1 MEHFKQLYEQYAPAL
16 IFYAR
21 KFTDYQ
27 TAEDVVHDVFIRI
40 WKRDLTLP
48 DDDGMGAYLFRAVHN
63 ACRDHLKRQ
72 AVRSSYMSRAAVAMK
87 EEELA
92 FYDNPLNQ
100 MMNEERQAALGK
112 AIGALPDK
120 CREVFRLAYLEE
132 KHHSEIAALLNISV
146 RTVEAQVY
154 KALKMLRS
162 ALMGVVAWVA
172 AISSFAFLIV
182 IISTWKN

>member
-1 MEHFKQLYEQYAPAL
+1 MEHFKHLYEQYAPAL

-40 WKRDLTLP
+40 WEHEATLP
-48 DDDGMGAYLFRAVHN
+48 DNDGIAAYLFRAVHN

-72 AVRSSYMSRAAVAMK
+72 IVLNSYMSRAAIAMK

-92 FYDNPLNQ
+92 FYDNPLNR
-100 MMNEERQAALGK
+100 MMNEERQASLSK
-112 AIGALPDK
+112 AVEALPDK
-120 CREVFRLAYLEE
+120 CRQVFCMAYLEE
-132 KHHSEIAALLNISV
+132 KHHSEIAATLNISV

-154 KALKMLRS
+154 KALKLLRS
-162 ALMGVVAWVA
+162 MLTCVLAWIA
-172 AISSFAFLIV
+172 CS
-182 IISTWKN
+182 